1 LPEADLAYLWDM
13 LNTARELQRLA
24 TGKDRHDLDEDG
36 GFRMAVERG
45 LEIIG
50 VAASR
55 VSQELRSAHAEIPW
69 QPIISQRNVIAH
81 EYGDIILD
89 QIWLVLTIRVPE
101 LIQRLEPLLP
111 PPEG

>member
-1 LPEADLAYLWDM
+1 M
-13 LNTARELQRLA
+13 LNTARELERLA
-24 TGKDRHDLDEDG
+24 SGKDRDGLDEDA

-55 VSQELRSAHAEIPW
+55 VSQELRSEHPEIPW

-89 QIWLVLTIRVPE
+89 QIWLVLTKRVPE
-101 LIQRLEPLLP
+101 LIRLLAPIV
-111 PPEG
+111 PPEGPA